1 MRKKLEKILEKYI
14 KNLRKYR
21 IFNFIII
28 SIFSVPILSEVL
40 IFYCCQKNIFIP
52 YIVIYLKENTI
63 QMLIFMIFSFIYLF
77 HIWISKNEY
86 YNDKNE
92 IRVIFDFIFIVEFLV
107 LISLSISLLLKG
119 GIWNE
124 IFLLLICFFM
134 IIYVFNSIW
143 KNLIK
148 KSYFLFIVV
157 IISVFMV
164 GWISVKNFGFVS
176 LITVII
182 YQLMSYDDIKYLYGK
197 LKDNF
202 DYNLDENKTKE
213 EIAIKKFYLN
223 ILILFLYI
231 YIVLTQDAKIS
242 QRIYE
247 YIESKKLSEIES
259 IFFRGYDRIMIISI
273 VILIYAIILVL
284 KKKSIKEEMIKFKQ
298 KFEDNL
304 IKFLQKY
311 IIRTK

>member
-52 YIVIYLKENTI
+52 YIVRYLKENTI

-148 KSYFLFIVV
+148 K
-157 IISVFMV
+157 
-164 GWISVKNFGFVS
+164 
-176 LITVII
+176 
-182 YQLMSYDDIKYLYGK
+182 
-197 LKDNF
+197 
-202 DYNLDENKTKE
+202 
-213 EIAIKKFYLN
+213 
-223 ILILFLYI
+223 
-231 YIVLTQDAKIS
+231 
-242 QRIYE
+242 R
-247 YIESKKLSEIES
+247 
-259 IFFRGYDRIMIISI
+259 
-273 VILIYAIILVL
+273 
-284 KKKSIKEEMIKFKQ
+284 
-298 KFEDNL
+298 
-304 IKFLQKY
+304 
-311 IIRTK
+311 

>member
-1 MRKKLEKILEKYI
+1 MRKKFEKILEKYR

-21 IFNFIII
+21 RFNFIII
-28 SIFSVPILSEVL
+28 FIFSIPILSEILMFSCCRKSVL
-40 IFYCCQKNIFIP
+40 IPDIIR
-52 YIVIYLKENTI
+52 YLKENTI

-157 IISVFMV
+157 IISIFMV

-182 YQLMSYDDIKYLYGK
+182 YQLMSYEDIKYLYGK

-213 EIAIKKFYLN
+213 EITIKKFYLN
-223 ILILFLYI
+223 ILILLLYI

-242 QRIYE
+242 QCIYE

-298 KFEDNL
+298 KFEYIL
-304 IKFLQKY
+304 MKFMEKY